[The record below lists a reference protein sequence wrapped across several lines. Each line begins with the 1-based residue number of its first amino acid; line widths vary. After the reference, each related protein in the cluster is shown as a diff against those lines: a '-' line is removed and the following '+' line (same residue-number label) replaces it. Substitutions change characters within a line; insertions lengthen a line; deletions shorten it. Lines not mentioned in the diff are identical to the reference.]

1 MPTLFPSSMSV
12 WHGRSRRSLTGRI
25 SRYHRK
31 KRKFEMGREFLPIH
45 IGETRRKIIRTRGGN
60 KKIRL
65 VSTDIAYVLDR
76 NTGKVTKTE
85 IISVIENR
93 ANPHYVRRNIITKG
107 AIIETK
113 LGKVKVTS
121 RPGQDGVV
129 QGVLLR

>member
-1 MPTLFPSSMSV
+1 MSV
-12 WHGRSRRSLTGRI
+12 WQGRSRRGITGRI
-25 SRYHRK
+25 LRSYRK
-31 KRKFEMGREFLPIH
+31 KRKFEMGREFLPVH

-60 KKIRL
+60 LKVRL
-65 VSTDIAYVLDR
+65 LSTNIAYVLDKD
-76 NTGKVTKTE
+76 TGKVTKTE
-85 IISVIENR
+85 ILSVVENP

-129 QGVLLR
+129 QGVLVK

>member
-1 MPTLFPSSMSV
+1 MSV
-12 WHGRSRRSLTGRI
+12 WQGRSRRSITGRI
-25 SRYHRK
+25 IRSYRK
-31 KRKFEMGREFLPIH
+31 KRKFEMGREFLPVH

-60 KKIRL
+60 LKVRL
-65 VSTDIAYVLDR
+65 LSTNIAYVLDKD
-76 NTGKVTKTE
+76 TGKVTKTE
-85 IISVIENR
+85 ILSVVENP

-129 QGVLLR
+129 QGVLIK